1 MTQFNGP
8 IAQIGFLDGYVIAT
22 LENSHTFQ
30 QSNLEDATVWNGLN
44 IATLS
49 YFPDNIVSMICNAR
63 TIQFSSAKKTVWY
76 YNAGAGFPVFIPIQG
91 AFYETGSAA
100 TFGICQ
106 TAGNSV
112 FMLSQD
118 ERGSLIA
125 VLANGFSGQRVSTH
139 AVELAWQTY
148 ATTSDA
154 VSFSYQEYGHTFVEV
169 YFPTANATWVY
180 DLTMGYWHKRGFWLA
195 ANGTYIADRAMSHTF
210 NFGIHLVGDWASGT
224 VYQLS
229 SQYCTDFGNMIR
241 GYRRSPTLAKD
252 NKWIYFNQLEI
263 DAEVGLGV
271 SAADIAMWK
280 SVYGVPP
287 LVDGDGN
294 ARPPQLMLRW
304 SDDAGKTWSKTYML
318 SVGSL
323 GRYDKRV
330 IKRMLGRGRKR
341 LWEVSWTD
349 PIPWRFADAY
359 LEAEPQIA

>member
-1 MTQFNGP
+1 
-8 IAQIGFLDGYVIAT
+8 
-22 LENSHTFQ
+22 
-30 QSNLEDATVWNGLN
+30 
-44 IATLS
+44 
-49 YFPDNIVSMICNAR
+49 
-63 TIQFSSAKKTVWY
+63 
-76 YNAGAGFPVFIPIQG
+76 
-91 AFYETGSAA
+91 
-100 TFGICQ
+100 
-106 TAGNSV
+106 
-112 FMLSQD
+112 
-118 ERGSLIA
+118 
-125 VLANGFSGQRVSTH
+125 
-139 AVELAWQTY
+139 
-148 ATTSDA
+148 
-154 VSFSYQEYGHTFVEV
+154 
-169 YFPTANATWVY
+169 
-180 DLTMGYWHKRGFWLA
+180 
-195 ANGTYIADRAMSHTF
+195 
-210 NFGIHLVGDWASGT
+210 
-224 VYQLS
+224 
-229 SQYCTDFGNMIR
+229 MIR

-252 NKWIYFNQLEI
+252 NEWIYFNQLEI